1 VPLAACVA
9 PVTVQATETSG
20 TDFLGLSLEELAE
33 VEVAVVS
40 LLPTKATQAGS
51 TVDVIQ
57 EQDWQKR
64 GARRMLDAV
73 TGLPATMV
81 LPMHLGAD
89 ALVIRGYGGISSY
102 SGTALQ
108 WDGVPLNDLFAGSGF
123 INLPNLNLG
132 TLDRMELIR
141 GPGSALYGS
150 DAYHGVLAL
159 HAFDSS
165 QDMQRVGSE
174 IGSDG
179 YYEVNGRFSTKAFSH
194 SRLNVSVAG
203 SGQPDQQRDYEFTD
217 PTTLE
222 NREGE
227 RANEYATQTLALK
240 LDSSSDDQW
249 GYSAGLYAH
258 HYDADRSSG
267 LGTILSGNQ
276 DVSSNDTDFVMSRL
290 NLSRYLDAG
299 RSVEMQSYAWHAES
313 DAETRLQQPGG
324 FIDRLIP
331 REQQR
336 GGLRAIFRDADSIS
350 YTRWAFMAG
359 ADRLEVTDADLVNRY
374 VDGSMSQRFVHPASD
389 ARRTIRYATL
399 EADTHSMDEVWR
411 VIYGGRF
418 DDYSDVGSHFSPR
431 FGIIAQPEK
440 NTAIKFLYGNAFHAP
455 TALELYGSTGA
466 AEGNA
471 ELDPEILDSYELVL
485 MKRSDHWRAQLELFR
500 SRWRDAIVSTATDD
514 NVVAFTFGNLERNT
528 AHGVSIS
535 TEWEYLPWTVR
546 FNGAYTESENTSTN
560 KIFGLFPSTTMNFG
574 IGYDFYQL
582 ATQIF
587 VNHIHYSHFDDV
599 LAVEAG
605 FAAKELPSYSRTDV
619 TATHRASKE
628 LETFAVVRN
637 LFDRDNRLPS
647 AMGSRGGIPDERA
660 SLSVGFRYSF

>member
-1 VPLAACVA
+1 
-9 PVTVQATETSG
+9 
-20 TDFLGLSLEELAE
+20 
-33 VEVAVVS
+33 
-40 LLPTKATQAGS
+40 
-51 TVDVIQ
+51 
-57 EQDWQKR
+57 
-64 GARRMLDAV
+64 
-73 TGLPATMV
+73 
-81 LPMHLGAD
+81 
-89 ALVIRGYGGISSY
+89 
-102 SGTALQ
+102 
-108 WDGVPLNDLFAGSGF
+108 
-123 INLPNLNLG
+123 
-132 TLDRMELIR
+132 
-141 GPGSALYGS
+141 
-150 DAYHGVLAL
+150 
-159 HAFDSS
+159 
-165 QDMQRVGSE
+165 
-174 IGSDG
+174 
-179 YYEVNGRFSTKAFSH
+179 
-194 SRLNVSVAG
+194 
-203 SGQPDQQRDYEFTD
+203 
-217 PTTLE
+217 
-222 NREGE
+222 
-227 RANEYATQTLALK
+227 
-240 LDSSSDDQW
+240 
-249 GYSAGLYAH
+249 
-258 HYDADRSSG
+258 
-267 LGTILSGNQ
+267 
-276 DVSSNDTDFVMSRL
+276 
-290 NLSRYLDAG
+290 
-299 RSVEMQSYAWHAES
+299 
-313 DAETRLQQPGG
+313 
-324 FIDRLIP
+324 
-331 REQQR
+331 
-336 GGLRAIFRDADSIS
+336 
-350 YTRWAFMAG
+350 
-359 ADRLEVTDADLVNRY
+359 
-374 VDGSMSQRFVHPASD
+374 MSQRFVHPASD